1 MEIDD
6 IEERNRAMKG
16 HLMTANSTPETV
28 TGAAGLEGNESVRIS
43 PVRTNRERLASL
55 DVFRGFTM
63 FWIVGGGMLMVGL
76 DACGHNLIIDAIV
89 RQLEHSQWTGL
100 HFYDCIWPSFM
111 LMVGVSIPLSL
122 AKRSLTESYRQQLAH
137 AVQRTIVLFL
147 LGSVRESISLGSPY
161 LIELS
166 SALQP
171 IAIASLVAFLVARKS
186 WRFQASLAGII
197 LTANALVLAFVP
209 APGIPAGSYAFNH
222 NLVHSVDI
230 ALLGQHHWDIW
241 PYRNEG
247 WGTVLVIIPAIA
259 TTLIGLLIGKLL
271 MTSRSMRSKA
281 TIICGMG
288 VGFLIA
294 GFALSPVLPIE
305 MKLWTTS
312 YGLASAGVACLEFTF
327 FFWLVD
333 IAHFC
338 KWSIIVVPF
347 GMNAVFIYMLVSLVS
362 INAGTDIFTRPIAAH
377 LGSAGLLFQ
386 ASAALGVEWL
396 ILYWMMKRKIF
407 IKA

>member
-1 MEIDD
+1 
-6 IEERNRAMKG
+6 MKG
-16 HLMTANSTPETV
+16 YLVMAKSASETGQD
-28 TGAAGLEGNESVRIS
+28 TAGLAGNESVLIS

-63 FWIVGGGMLMVGL
+63 FWIVGGGTLMAGL
-76 DACGHNLIIDAIV
+76 AACGHNSAIDAIV
-89 RQLEHSQWTGL
+89 GQLEHSQWTGL

-137 AVQRTIVLFL
+137 AIQRTIVLFL

-161 LIELS
+161 LVELS

-171 IAIASLVAFLVARKS
+171 IAIASLVAFLVARRS

-288 VGFLIA
+288 LGFLIA
-294 GFALSPVLPIE
+294 GFALSPVIPIE

-312 YGLASAGVACLEFTF
+312 YGLASAGVACLEFAF

-333 IAHFC
+333 IAHFR

-362 INAGTDIFTRPIAAH
+362 IDAGADVFTRPIAVH
-377 LGSAGLLFQ
+377 LGRAGLLFQ